1 MPPTLCLTVTNS
13 IVGCTLECGIDHTVG
28 LFRMFA
34 LIHPCFKASCVI
46 VLGSCKTKWC
56 ILCSFQH
63 NIFTRLEMLIFISRI
78 GEEDINDVVD
88 LIFNLIELINRKD
101 FFVGNARRYFTIML
115 VDVIDKEIYT
125 SENANKIKL

>member
-1 MPPTLCLTVTNS
+1 
-13 IVGCTLECGIDHTVG
+13 
-28 LFRMFA
+28 
-34 LIHPCFKASCVI
+34 
-46 VLGSCKTKWC
+46 
-56 ILCSFQH
+56 
-63 NIFTRLEMLIFISRI
+63 MLIFISWI

-101 FFVGNARRYFTIML
+101 FFVGNARQYFTIML

>member
-1 MPPTLCLTVTNS
+1 
-13 IVGCTLECGIDHTVG
+13 
-28 LFRMFA
+28 
-34 LIHPCFKASCVI
+34 
-46 VLGSCKTKWC
+46 
-56 ILCSFQH
+56 
-63 NIFTRLEMLIFISRI
+63 MLIFISWI